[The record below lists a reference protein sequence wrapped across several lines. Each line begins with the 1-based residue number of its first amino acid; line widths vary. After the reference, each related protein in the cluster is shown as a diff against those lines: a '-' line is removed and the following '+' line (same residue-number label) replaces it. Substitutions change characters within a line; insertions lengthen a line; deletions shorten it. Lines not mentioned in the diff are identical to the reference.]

1 MACSHPP
8 RANLNLRDRWHDLCA
23 HRQDDD
29 HCLATASE
37 VTKMRLARWF
47 VALICIAFSACQSTP
62 ADVARTWSL
71 PPGVKFL
78 RVNGYD
84 MAYVER
90 GAGVPVVLVHG
101 SLSDYRYFAAQME
114 PFSARHRVISVSLR
128 HYYPEHWDGNGSDFS
143 YQQHAA
149 DVAAFIQA
157 LNAGPVHLI
166 GHSRGGTVA
175 MFVANAHPELVR
187 SLVIAEGGRNVRAFM
202 PTDPKYAEEAKAAAA
217 LSRQVLERLNQGD
230 IEGWAFDVCRLSE
243 RAPRVGGKVSGDG
256 QAGLP
261 RQRLDDQGRRQ

>member
-1 MACSHPP
+1 
-8 RANLNLRDRWHDLCA
+8 
-23 HRQDDD
+23 
-29 HCLATASE
+29 
-37 VTKMRLARWF
+37 MRLARWF

-149 DVAAFIQA
+149 E
-157 LNAGPVHLI
+157 I
-166 GHSRGGTVA
+166 GR
-175 MFVANAHPELVR
+175 AHV
-187 SLVIAEGGRNVRAFM
+187 
-202 PTDPKYAEEAKAAAA
+202 
-217 LSRQVLERLNQGD
+217 
-230 IEGWAFDVCRLSE
+230 
-243 RAPRVGGKVSGDG
+243 
-256 QAGLP
+256 
-261 RQRLDDQGRRQ
+261 